1 MRFAYT
7 GAGGYVFIV
16 NVAPKENLDR
26 ELFMHAT
33 NEDGTSARDE
43 NGELIVRS
51 LTEAE
56 YRAFATQHTIA
67 GLPQGATDFVVL
79 PDDWAPPDIDYLYR
93 DAWRKNG
100 ATIYVDMPVA
110 REIHRGIMRNKRRPT
125 FDALDVAYMKA
136 MESGQD
142 TASVVA
148 QKQALRDV
156 TANPAIEAAKTP
168 GELRAVWPKALA

>member
-7 GAGGYVFIV
+7 GADGYVFIV

-26 ELFMHAT
+26 ELFVPLV
-33 NEDGTSARDE
+33 DE
-43 NGELIVRS
+43 YTGEQITRRF
-51 LTEAE
+51 TDNE

-67 GLPQGATDFVVL
+67 VMPQDATDLVVL

-100 ATIYVDMPVA
+100 ATIYADMPVA
-110 REIHRGIMRNKRRPT
+110 REIHRGIMRNKRRPM

-156 TANPAIEAAKTP
+156 TADPAIEAAKTP